1 MTARAA
7 HHRHVTPDIE
17 VAQLLADRGWEGM
30 TVSDVLDLLRDNIR
44 VSETSQDFEG
54 WIELADTIRTTEH
67 IKWNA

>member
-1 MTARAA
+1 
-7 HHRHVTPDIE
+7 
-17 VAQLLADRGWEGM
+17 M